1 MTTTDPSTSDVS
13 TSGPTASNTDLE
25 GRREALAQSGWGRS
39 FHLVQWRNLA
49 FWLYVFLVGWGVLAL
64 LQLTLP
70 GTQIAQGS
78 LAATSAIFAL
88 YSIPFVLFLRHL
100 DRFGTVPGPL
110 ALAAFVWGGLAAT
123 AVIAVHGNDAL
134 HGMYEEAFGPA
145 FALNWANALSAPF
158 NEELGKAAG
167 LLLLVLLAPRLI
179 RTAFD
184 GLLVGSFLGLGFQIV
199 ENVIYGFRGGSGGF
213 DIDNIGAAVHS
224 AVMRMGVGVFSHWLY
239 SGIFCAGLIWFLG
252 RPNEPAK
259 RLRGLV
265 LMAIAMITHGLWD
278 AASGMLN
285 TSIFFLP
292 LSYLLVPLTLV
303 FTYRW
308 IYRTSVTTERAWAK
322 AVLAPEVTSDVATQA
337 EVDAFAGSHKER
349 NAYVHSAAHHKGH
362 VGARHVLEALRD
374 LLHALSRSGGEDSA
388 EVTRS
393 RDEILRVRGTTPIP

>member
-1 MTTTDPSTSDVS
+1 MTTIDAAA
-13 TSGPTASNTDLE
+13 ASAPDAPDA
-25 GRREALAQSGWGRS
+25 ALADRELALDRSGWGRR
-39 FHLVQWRNLA
+39 FHLVQWRNLG
-49 FWLYVFLVGWGVLAL
+49 FWLYAFLVGWGVLAL

-88 YSIPFVLFLRHL
+88 YAIPFVLFFRHL
-100 DRFGTVPGPL
+100 DRFDTVPGPL
-110 ALAAFVWGGLAAT
+110 ALAAFVWGGFAAT

-134 HGMYEEAFGPA
+134 HSLYAEAFGA
-145 FALNWANALSAPF
+145 GFAINWGNALSAPF

-184 GLLVGSFLGLGFQIV
+184 GLLVGSFLGLGFQVV
-199 ENVIYGFRGGSGGF
+199 ENVIYGFRGGSSGF
-213 DIDNIGAAVHS
+213 DIDNVGAAIHS

-252 RPNEPAK
+252 RPDEPAK
-259 RLRGLV
+259 RLRGVV
-265 LMAIAMITHGLWD
+265 LMAIAMLTHGLWD

-292 LSYLLVPLTLV
+292 ISYLLVPLTLV

-308 IYRTSVTTERAWAK
+308 IYKTSVITERDWAK
-322 AVLAPEVTSDVATQA
+322 AVLAPEVAAGVATQA
-337 EVDAFAGSHKER
+337 EVDAFAGSRKER
-349 NAYVHSAAHHKGH
+349 KAYVHSAAHHKGH
-362 VGARHVLEALRD
+362 VGARHVLAALGD

-388 EVTRS
+388 EVSRS
-393 RDEILRVRGTTPIP
+393 RDEILRVRGTTPLP